1 MSAPPAPRAPL
12 APSAPQAPR
21 TDARAQ
27 LSVLA
32 LCLVLG
38 MAPWFSATVAAP
50 AMTAEWHLAP
60 GVAPWLTMAVQ
71 LGFVAGTLVSSV
83 FMLADRWSA
92 ERLAAWSAAATA
104 VATGAIVF
112 AGRSPA
118 AVIGLRA
125 LTGAALAGVYPTGMK
140 LVAGWWKDRRGMAI
154 GVLVGALTLG
164 SASPHLVHAI
174 APQAAWRPVVLAAA
188 GSALLSALLFFTAV
202 RPGPYQ
208 APSTP
213 VSAAALQRVVRDR
226 GVLLATA
233 GYLGHMWE
241 LYAMWS
247 WIALFWATIATRH
260 ALPAAIAGIMA
271 FATVGVGALGC
282 VIAGILA
289 DRHGRTTVTIAAMAV
304 SAACALG
311 VGALAAGPPIIL
323 AAVTLLW
330 GVSIVADSAQFST
343 CITELAPREYVGT
356 ALTLQTCL
364 GFLLTVVSIHGVPV
378 WVERWGWRW
387 AFAPLALGPML
398 GMLAMWRLRR
408 SPLAAR
414 LAGGAG

>member
-1 MSAPPAPRAPL
+1 M
-12 APSAPQAPR
+12 
-21 TDARAQ
+21 
-27 LSVLA
+27 LA

-71 LGFVAGTLVSSV
+71 LGFVAGTLVSSL
-83 FMLADRWSA
+83 FMLPDRWRA
-92 ERLAAWSAAATA
+92 ERLAGWSAALAAAATA
-104 VATGAIVF
+104 AIIT

-118 AVIGLRA
+118 AAIALRA
-125 LTGAALAGVYPTGMK
+125 ITGAALAGVYPTGMK

-174 APQAAWRPVVLAAA
+174 APQTAWRPVVLIAAV
-188 GSALLSALLFFTAV
+188 SALLSALLFLATV

-208 APSTP
+208 APSAP
-213 VSAAALQRVVRDR
+213 VSIAALGRVVRDR
-226 GVLLATA
+226 GVVLATA

-247 WIALFWATIATRH
+247 WIALFWGTVVARH
-260 ALPAAIAGIMA
+260 ALPAGIAATMA
-271 FATVGVGALGC
+271 FATVGAGALGC
-282 VIAGILA
+282 VAAGILA
-289 DRHGRTTVTIAAMAV
+289 DRYGRTTITIVAMAT

-311 VGALAAGPPIIL
+311 IGSLAAGPPIAL
-323 AAVTLLW
+323 AIVSLLW
-330 GVSIVADSAQFST
+330 GITIVADSAQFST

-356 ALTLQTCL
+356 ALALQTCL
-364 GFLLTVVSIHGVPV
+364 GFLLTVASIRGVPV

-387 AFAPLALGPML
+387 AFAPLAIGPVLGIV
-398 GMLAMWRLRR
+398 AMWRLRR